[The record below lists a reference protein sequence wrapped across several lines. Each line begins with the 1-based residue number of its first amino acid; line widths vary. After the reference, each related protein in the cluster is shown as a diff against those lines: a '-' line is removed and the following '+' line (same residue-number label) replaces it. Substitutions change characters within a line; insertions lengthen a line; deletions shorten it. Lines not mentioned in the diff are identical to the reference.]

1 MINLLKN
8 VKFHYLLLGFFILVI
23 IVNIA
28 YIFIA
33 KKTWRGRAVE
43 KIIYKS
49 NNQIIFE
56 EKKITNYSTSII
68 QRELENNKWY
78 FEVTVGDY
86 ADLLIADASL
96 FMDFIKSKS
105 GYPAFTQK
113 LEYNNKSSSYS
124 GEFEVSGIG
133 EWEVKISV
141 RTNEGLFEEVKKIN
155 LVSNSILE
163 EKDNKNVNKK

>member
-68 QRELENNKWY
+68 QREIENNK
-78 FEVTVGDY
+78 
-86 ADLLIADASL
+86 I
-96 FMDFIKSKS
+96 SKS
-105 GYPAFTQK
+105 IIAQHFAQLLDDDSLLTPAQIRA
-113 LEYNNKSSSYS
+113 
-124 GEFEVSGIG
+124 EVSIQY
-133 EWEVKISV
+133 
-141 RTNEGLFEEVKKIN
+141 
-155 LVSNSILE
+155 LVEAIE
-163 EKDNKNVNKK
+163 HVCH